1 MIEVPEKKVL
11 IPANAP
17 AREAVELALRNDG
30 WQSIAYSDEH
40 EAEDALSKG
49 AAAAVVL
56 LGSGEQ
62 PNRLEVIKV
71 VRRLCP
77 DAFVVGIGDG
87 GGDASADAVLR
98 SGATPQ
104 ELAVAVAAGES
115 VREARSAER
124 AVREKL
130 SAVEE
135 QVRLQAEHI
144 REIEDQCLRLRAWAR
159 TAEEQAIRD
168 ELTDLYNRR
177 HFMRV
182 ADNELDRA
190 RRDQS
195 SFAVAMLDLDH
206 FKAYNDA
213 YGHVKGD
220 EMLAQFA
227 RVLVKNTRRMD
238 TVARYGGEEFILLL
252 PETQEAGKVT
262 LDPIRVVERLR
273 LAIERDPMLNG
284 ANRGDAPITISAGVV
299 RFPEDGR
306 TGTVLEIIQEVDAR
320 LFRAKHAGRNRICAS
335 PE

>member
-1 MIEVPEKKVL
+1 MVEVAEKKVL

-17 AREAVELALRNDG
+17 AREAVERALRNDG
-30 WQSIAYSDEH
+30 WESVAYGDAR

-49 AAAAVVL
+49 AAAVVL
-56 LGSGEQ
+56 LGVGEQ
-62 PNRLEVIKV
+62 PNRVEVIKV

-104 ELAVAVAAGES
+104 ELAVAVAAGAS

-124 AVREKL
+124 ALREKL
-130 SAVEE
+130 RAIEAQARV
-135 QVRLQAEHI
+135 QAERI
-144 REIEDQCLRLRAWAR
+144 LDLEAQCLKLRTWAR
-159 TAEEQAIRD
+159 TAEEQASRD
-168 ELTDLYNRR
+168 ELTDVYNRR
-177 HFMRV
+177 QFMRV

-190 RRDQS
+190 RRDNS
-195 SFAVAMLDLDH
+195 SFAIAMLDIDY

-220 EMLAQFA
+220 ELLAHFA
-227 RVLVKNTRRMD
+227 SVLLKNTRRMD
-238 TVARYGGEEFILLL
+238 TVARYGGEEFIILL
-252 PETQEAGKVT
+252 PETHEAGKVN
-262 LDPIRVVERLR
+262 LNPVRLVERLR
-273 LAIERDPMLNG
+273 QAIERDPILNG
-284 ANRGDAPITISAGVV
+284 PNKTDAPITISAGVV
-299 RFPEDGR
+299 RFPADGR
-306 TGTVLEIIQEVDAR
+306 TGTVLEMIREVDSR

>member
-1 MIEVPEKKVL
+1 MVEVAEKKVL

-17 AREAVELALRNDG
+17 AREAVERALRNDG
-30 WQSIAYSDEH
+30 WQSVAYGDAR

-49 AAAAVVL
+49 AAAVVL
-56 LGSGEQ
+56 LGVGEQ
-62 PNRLEVIKV
+62 PNRVEVIKV

-104 ELAVAVAAGES
+104 ELAVAVAAGAS

-124 AVREKL
+124 ALREKL
-130 SAVEE
+130 RAIEE
-135 QVRLQAEHI
+135 QARVQAERI
-144 REIEDQCLRLRAWAR
+144 LELEDQCLRLRTWAR

-177 HFMRV
+177 QFMRV

-190 RRDQS
+190 RRDNS
-195 SFAVAMLDLDH
+195 SFAIAMLDIDH

-220 EMLAQFA
+220 ELLAHFA
-227 RVLVKNTRRMD
+227 RVLLKNTRRMD
-238 TVARYGGEEFILLL
+238 TVARYGGEEFIILL
-252 PETQEAGKVT
+252 PETHEAGKVN
-262 LDPIRVVERLR
+262 LDPVRLVERLR
-273 LAIERDPMLNG
+273 QAIERDPILNG
-284 ANRGDAPITISAGVV
+284 QNKTDAPITISAGVV
-299 RFPEDGR
+299 RFPADGR
-306 TGTVLEIIQEVDAR
+306 TGTVLEMIQEVDSR

>member
-1 MIEVPEKKVL
+1 MVEVVERKVL

-17 AREAVELALRNDG
+17 AREAVERALRNDG
-30 WQSIAYSDEH
+30 WQSVAYGDAR

-49 AAAAVVL
+49 AAAVVL
-56 LGSGEQ
+56 LGLGEQ
-62 PNRLEVIKV
+62 PYRVEVIKV

-87 GGDASADAVLR
+87 GGEASADAVLR
-98 SGATPQ
+98 SGTTPQ
-104 ELAVAVAAGES
+104 ELAAAVAAGAS

-124 AVREKL
+124 ALREKL
-130 SAVEE
+130 RAIEE
-135 QVRLQAEHI
+135 QARVQAERI
-144 REIEDQCLRLRAWAR
+144 VELEDQCLRLRTWAR

-177 HFMRV
+177 QFMRV
-182 ADNELDRA
+182 VDNELDRA
-190 RRDQS
+190 RRDKS
-195 SFAVAMLDLDH
+195 RFAIAMLDIDH

-220 EMLAQFA
+220 ELLAHFA

-238 TVARYGGEEFILLL
+238 TVARYGGEEFIILL
-252 PETQEAGKVT
+252 PETHEAGKVDM
-262 LDPIRVVERLR
+262 DPIRLVERLR
-273 LAIERDPMLNG
+273 QAIERDPILNG
-284 ANRGDAPITISAGVV
+284 PNKVDAPITISAGVA
-299 RFPEDGR
+299 RFPEDGQ
-306 TGTVLEIIQEVDAR
+306 TGTILEMIQEVDAR

>member
-1 MIEVPEKKVL
+1 MVEVSDNKVL

-17 AREAVELALRNDG
+17 AREAVERALRNDG
-30 WQSIAYSDEH
+30 WQSVAYGDAH
-40 EAEDALSKG
+40 EAEDVLSAG

-56 LGSGEQ
+56 PELSEQ
-62 PNRLEVIKV
+62 PNRVEVIKV

-87 GGDASADAVLR
+87 DGDASADAVLR

-104 ELAVAVAAGES
+104 ELAVAVAAGRS

-124 AVREKL
+124 ALREKL
-130 SAVEE
+130 RAVEE
-135 QVRLQAEHI
+135 QMRAQAERI
-144 REIEDQCLRLRAWAR
+144 REVEDQCLKLRVWAKN
-159 TAEEQAIRD
+159 AEELAIRD

-177 HFMRV
+177 QFMRA

-195 SFAVAMLDLDH
+195 SFAVAMLDIDH
-206 FKAYNDA
+206 FKTYNDA

-227 RVLVKNTRRMD
+227 RVLEKNTRRMD

-252 PETQEAGKVT
+252 PETREAGKVN
-262 LDPIRVVERLR
+262 LDPISVVERLR
-273 LAIERDPMLNG
+273 QAIERDPILNG
-284 ANRGDAPITISAGVV
+284 PNKVDAPITISAGVV
-299 RFPEDGR
+299 RFPADGR
-306 TGTVLEIIQEVDAR
+306 TGTVLEMIQEVDSR